1 MGIKRYILLALI
13 YIIGVGL
20 YIYSF
25 NGESFTLAFFGF
37 SLVLP
42 VAVWIV
48 VPIFLLFFASVIH
61 LTYYY
66 VVGLIHK
73 RELKKDFEA
82 FELSAKNV
90 MLEENVEIP
99 YKTDG
104 FKLVGKILQ
113 SMNFNATS
121 CIILKENEELSKVC
135 SIVVNIKN
143 GQYEDLKKYKLSK
156 TNPLVIQNNI
166 NRLKVE
172 PKYAIEV
179 LKNSQDKS
187 SELCLRA
194 YDALLEFATF
204 NEIKKYDFTPD
215 KRTFRRMMERYL
227 DEKDN
232 FEIDIKS
239 IEEMLEKFNANRED
253 YLELAREI
261 KPKLSPDALIALF
274 EKLYNTKGSL
284 AADAYLY
291 VLYDLQMIHKIK
303 EILENS
309 DADEFVK
316 FRTVIFLRDHGKSID
331 IDKFLAI

>member
-42 VAVWIV
+42 IAVWIV
-48 VPIFLLFFASVIH
+48 VPTFLLFFASVIH

-66 VVGLIHK
+66 VVYLIHK

-82 FELSAKNV
+82 FELSAKNII
-90 MLEENVEIP
+90 LEENVDIS
-99 YKTDG
+99 YKTEG

-113 SMNFNATS
+113 SMSFNSAS
-121 CIILKENEELSKVC
+121 CVIPKENEELSKVC
-135 SIVVNIKN
+135 TVVANIKN

-194 YDALLEFATF
+194 YDALLDFATF